1 MIEQDIKR
9 HAAITARQFC
19 SQLFDAAQQ
28 TENPQA
34 SLEIYITTFVKT
46 IIFESMKLSSNKEE
60 FLDKINPL

>member
-1 MIEQDIKR
+1 MIEEDIKK

-34 SLEIYITTFVKT
+34 KLEEYITVFVKT
-46 IIFESMKLSSNKEE
+46 IIFETMKLSSNKEE
-60 FLDKINPL
+60 FLDKIDPL